1 MAIVGLQLFN
11 LQHLT
16 PEQSLQF
23 NSIILIILQPAQK
36 QRLVSVTSS
45 IDSDVEGKLAS
56 RIFTHTSI

>member
-45 IDSDVEGKLAS
+45 IDSDVDGKLAS